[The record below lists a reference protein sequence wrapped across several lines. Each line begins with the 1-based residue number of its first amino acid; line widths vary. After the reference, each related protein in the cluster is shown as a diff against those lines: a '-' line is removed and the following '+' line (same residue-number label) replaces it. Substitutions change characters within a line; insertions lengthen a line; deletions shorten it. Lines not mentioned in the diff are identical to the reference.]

1 MTSDWEVPAPSCAL
15 DVSMNDGAVLSVRRY
30 GNTEGPRIILSH
42 GNGLASD
49 AYYPY
54 WSQLVRQFDLFIY
67 DYRSH
72 GLSSAGDRRLH
83 NVPTFLVD
91 LDNILQAVAEQFGY
105 KPPIGI
111 FHSLSAVVA
120 LLLSQERGGFEA
132 LVLFD
137 PPICP
142 PGGLPADMEGVSTRL
157 ATQASRRRPR
167 FESRAELADLMRDIP
182 AYRGFKP
189 GVVDL
194 LVAAITRPVEGG
206 GFELRCPKEYEA
218 QAFAYFFG
226 WAIQI
231 DLERISCP
239 VKAIGADPTRR
250 FSFMPS
256 MNLSVL
262 DNLDYDFLPGT
273 THFLQME
280 EPDQCAALTVGFLQK
295 RGLV

>member
-1 MTSDWEVPAPSCAL
+1 
-15 DVSMNDGAVLSVRRY
+15 MNDGAVISVRRY
-30 GNTEGPRIILSH
+30 GNAEGPRIILSH
-42 GNGLASD
+42 GNGLAAD
-49 AYYPY
+49 AYYPF
-54 WSQLVRQFDLFIY
+54 WSLLTSRFDLFIY

-83 NVPTFLVD
+83 HVPTFILD
-91 LDNILQAVAEQFGY
+91 LDSILRTIKDQFGY

-111 FHSLSAVVA
+111 FHSLSTVVA
-120 LLLSQERGGFEA
+120 LLQSQERGSFEA

-157 ATQASRRRPR
+157 SLQAGRRRER

-182 AYRGFKP
+182 AYQRFKP
-189 GVVDL
+189 GAVDL
-194 LVAAITRPVEGG
+194 LVAATTRPVEGG
-206 GFELRCPKEYEA
+206 GFELRCPREYES

-226 WAIQI
+226 WAMEI
-231 DLERISCP
+231 DLGRVGCP
-239 VKAIGADPTRR
+239 VKAVGADPTRR

-256 MNLSVL
+256 IDLSVL
-262 DNLDYDFLPGT
+262 DSLDYDFLPET

-280 EPDQCAALTVGFLQK
+280 EPEQCAALTVGFLESQ
-295 RGLV
+295 GLA

>member
-1 MTSDWEVPAPSCAL
+1 MPSNWKVPVPSRAF
-15 DVSMNDGAVLSVRRY
+15 DVSMDDGAVLSVRRY
-30 GNTEGPRIILSH
+30 GNLDGPRIILSH
-42 GNGLASD
+42 GNGLAAD

-54 WSQLVRQFDLFIY
+54 WSLLVEQFDLFIY

-72 GLSSAGDRRLH
+72 GLSSAGERRLH
-83 NVPTFLVD
+83 NIPTFILD
-91 LDNILQAVAEQFGY
+91 LESILGAVAERFGY

-111 FHSLSAVVA
+111 FHSLSAAVA
-120 LLLSQERGGFEA
+120 LLQSQERGGFEA

-167 FESRAELADLMRDIP
+167 FKSRAELADLMRDIP
-182 AYRGFKP
+182 TYRRFKP
-189 GVVDL
+189 GAVDR
-194 LVAAITRPVEGG
+194 LVAAITRSVEGG
-206 GFELRCPKEYEA
+206 DFELRCPREYEA
-218 QAFAYFFG
+218 QAFAYYFG

-231 DLERISCP
+231 DLERTSCP
-239 VKAIGADPTRR
+239 VKAIGADPTQR

-256 MNLSVL
+256 IDLSVL
-262 DNLDYDFLPGT
+262 DNLDYDFLPET
-273 THFLQME
+273 THFLQLEKPE
-280 EPDQCAALTVGFLQK
+280 ECVALTVEFLQR